1 MKQKVEKSS
10 SPPFITDP
18 DVLVFRDFTVGEM
31 FELPFT
37 MTNVSFGR
45 NSFHYKGIDQEY
57 ASLFNLI
64 FTPAGLV
71 SPGVGVPLKLQFTP
85 KFNTGFTTCLHFV
98 ANGVPFD
105 VKIEAIPKTI
115 NIQFEPFDVF
125 DLGTVTFGEE
135 IEGTLRIRNT
145 GALRAQWTVS
155 LEKTT
160 TDQKYLSLEEGE
172 KSLNF
177 SSKHG
182 SIGGY
187 ASSTIKISFKPERPA
202 QLSFLLRFKFSSPDE
217 AFKSFTKDLP
227 FIAVGADVPVFLD
240 NDTIDFGVCFYNE
253 LYRGSLTARNRS
265 TLSQRFTIESPPN
278 AEKFIEFQPKMGFI
292 QPHQTFQIS
301 IKLRTS
307 QAIKQLMQPDSQTCT
322 FPFKLLVVN
331 QVLPVNFSISMLP
344 SPTKLVFDPP
354 SLDFG
359 TFATTEIR
367 NLDLKITSTLQV
379 PVDFG
384 FVRLPNGVSIQPWD
398 GFGLLMPNETVELQV
413 GFQSPLSKKHEFEI
427 TVCTLQGSKFIIPC
441 TANVISNAITLSST
455 QIDFEATPLGEE
467 TKFPLVVTNVRSSP
481 VDIEFE
487 TPEDFFFDP
496 VVATIPAGSTQNVLL
511 TFRPTPPIQNTA
523 SQTSTSE
530 KSASTKEKG
539 KEKAKHK
546 EKDSKDS
553 KDKGKKGAQPQQEQQ
568 QEQKAPAALIAPDF
582 TFKIYD
588 NNIACF
594 WKSGNSS
601 GRHHIA
607 LRAASVLPQIFVS
620 ALKIGNRPTHTEKL
634 IDLGM
639 KNVNYGTVALGQYLD
654 AEITLTNASKKPAP
668 VKYECDVGSFEVL
681 SPPMDIP
688 PRGSGTIKVRFT
700 PALQYKFESI
710 LKISHLNRPNSRV
723 TLKLSGE
730 GAAPSIDLSAERID
744 FGHVMVGQTVSR
756 AISVKNNAAFELKYL
771 YRLNPDSNAHHIN
784 MDLTDAFGVKK
795 PFEWLEAEKT
805 GQTVVTFSPDHDA
818 PEFASTLIV
827 SAGEDGQRRE
837 IPITASAWPHVMF
850 VIGGSGGQRQRTAFD
865 HAALDEPFFRQ
876 NVVVDMSW
884 PGSAAQAT
892 LQVGVSQLNDDAKK
906 TNGEFSFDP
915 ISVPGFTVTPMK
927 SSVEAGGVVKVTIEY
942 APPANSLLQVGQWV
956 VGETGLALKCGDFN
970 RKIPVKFRCLMN
982 VQQAADLSQ
991 PTKRDTVNKSAK
1003 KKSRN

>member
-1 MKQKVEKSS
+1 MTKQKGEKSS

-31 FELPFT
+31 VELPFT

-85 KFNTGFTTCLHFV
+85 KYNSPISCCLHFV
-98 ANGVPFD
+98 ANGVPFN
-105 VKIEAIPKTI
+105 VKVEGIPKTI

-145 GALRAQWTVS
+145 GALKATWSVA

-160 TDQKYLSLEEGE
+160 TDQKFLSLEEGE

-177 SSKHG
+177 SVKHG
-182 SIGGY
+182 SISGY
-187 ASSTIKISFKPERPA
+187 STSTVHISFKPERPA
-202 QLSFLLRFKFSSPDE
+202 PLNFLLRFKFSSPED
-217 AFKSFTKDLP
+217 AFKTFSKDLP
-227 FIAVGADVPVFLD
+227 LTAVGADVPVFLD
-240 NDTIDFGVCFYNE
+240 SDSIDFGVCFYNE
-253 LYRGSLTARNRS
+253 LYRGSLVARNRS
-265 TLSQRFTIESPPN
+265 TLSQRFTIESPAN
-278 AEKFIEFQPKMGFI
+278 ADKFIEFQPKMGFI
-292 QPHQTFQIS
+292 QPQQMFNIS
-301 IKLRTS
+301 IKLRTT
-307 QAIKQLMQPDSQTCT
+307 QAIKQLMQGDSPTIT
-322 FPFKLLVVN
+322 IPFKTIVVN

-354 SLDFG
+354 TLDFG
-359 TFATTEIR
+359 TFGTTEVR

-384 FVRLPNGVSIQPWD
+384 FVRLPNGVTIQPWD

-413 GFQSPLSKKHEFEI
+413 GFQSPLAKKHEFEI
-427 TVCTLQGSKFIIPC
+427 TVCTLQGSKFTIPC
-441 TANVISNAITLSST
+441 TANVITNAITLSAT

-467 TKFPLVVTNVRSSP
+467 TKFPIQVTNIRTSP

-496 VVATIPAGSTQNVLL
+496 VVATIPAASTQNVLI
-511 TFRPTPPIQNTA
+511 TFRPTPPIQKDGVTTTMN
-523 SQTSTSE
+523 SE
-530 KSASTKEKG
+530 KSASIKEKAKDKGKHKEKG
-539 KEKAKHK
+539 KEKDA
-546 EKDSKDS
+546 
-553 KDKGKKGAQPQQEQQ
+553 DKGKKKETAEQPPEV
-568 QEQKAPAALIAPDF
+568 KPPAALIAPDF

-594 WKSGNSS
+594 WRCGNSS
-601 GRHHIA
+601 GRHHMAI
-607 LRAASVLPQIFVS
+607 RAASTLPQIFVS
-620 ALKIGNRPTHTEKL
+620 SVKIGNKPPHAEKL
-634 IDLGM
+634 IDLGL
-639 KNVNYGTVALGQYLD
+639 KSINFGTVALGQHLD
-654 AEITLTNASKKPAP
+654 AEIVLTNASKKPAP

-681 SPPMDIP
+681 SPPCDIP
-688 PRGSGTIKVRFT
+688 PRGTTVLHVRFT
-700 PALQYKFESI
+700 PAMQYKFES
-710 LKISHLNRPNSRV
+710 LLRVTHLARPNSRV
-723 TLKLSGE
+723 TLKLAGQ

-744 FGHVMVGQTVSR
+744 FGHVMVGQTVTRS
-756 AISVKNNAAFELKYL
+756 INVKNNAAFELKYV
-771 YRLNPDSNAHHIN
+771 YRLNPDNNAHHIN
-784 MDLTDAFGVKK
+784 MDLTDAFSVKK
-795 PFEWLEAEKT
+795 PFEWLEADKT
-805 GQTVVTFSPDHDA
+805 GQTVVAFSPDHDA

-837 IPITASAWPHVMF
+837 IPITATSWPHVMF

-884 PGSAAQAT
+884 PGAAAQSS
-892 LQVGVSQLNDDAKK
+892 LQIGVSQLNDDAKK

-956 VGETGLALKCGDFN
+956 VGETGLQLKCGDFN
-970 RKIPVKFRCLMN
+970 RKIPVKFKCLMN

-991 PTKRDTVNKSAK
+991 PTKRDPVMKSAK
-1003 KKSRN
+1003 KKSRK